1 MQSAFIHSDTAFQE
15 QTVTFQEQSFSL
27 LAHLQVSFFWPNHGS
42 GANTHLGGSNKL
54 NALNVN
60 RAGSAQFLTCL
71 RQHCALNPSFNL
83 CSLKTP
89 QGPAVPSHKLS
100 LQWPKNP
107 ALPYTGWVETPQQ
120 SLESLRRIGIRSFL
134 FSMSGQNGQNYRFS
148 MTGQQL

>member
-15 QTVTFQEQSFSL
+15 QTVACKQQLFSL

-42 GANTHLGGSNKL
+42 GANTHLAAGNKL

-71 RQHCALNPSFNL
+71 RQHCALNTSFKL

-89 QGPAVPSHKLS
+89 QGSGVPLQKLS
-100 LQWPKNP
+100 L
-107 ALPYTGWVETPQQ
+107 L
-120 SLESLRRIGIRSFL
+120 
-134 FSMSGQNGQNYRFS
+134 
-148 MTGQQL
+148 